1 MISVSSSRLASGVW
15 AGLQSLLDFAIAV
28 ALLLSG
34 PPAAQAQ
41 SIFASL
47 SGTVTDSSGAA
58 VPDAKVSVENADT
71 KVIRRFVTNSSG
83 FFSATNLSTG
93 TYNVSVEAKEFQ
105 KWQGTGIVLNASD
118 VRSLTIPLKIGD
130 RNRDCHRH
138 CQLRPD
144 RDRRLRGKVPKP
156 SAPKTWRNSL

>member
-15 AGLQSLLDFAIAV
+15 AGLQACFIAIAV

-34 PPAAQAQ
+34 PPAARAQ

-47 SGTVTDSSGAA
+47 SGTVTDTSGAA
-58 VPDAKVSVENADT
+58 VPDAKVIVENADT

-118 VRSLTIPLKIGD
+118 VRTLTITLKI
-130 RNRDCHRH
+130 RNANETDTI
-138 CQLRPD
+138 
-144 RDRRLRGKVPKP
+144 
-156 SAPKTWRNSL
+156 SATTNKNKIKD

>member
-1 MISVSSSRLASGVW
+1 MISVPSSRLASGVW
-15 AGLQSLLDFAIAV
+15 AGIGACLIAIAV
-28 ALLLSG
+28 GLLLSG

-93 TYNVSVEAKEFQ
+93 TYNVSVEAKEF
-105 KWQGTGIVLNASD
+105 
-118 VRSLTIPLKIGD
+118 
-130 RNRDCHRH
+130 
-138 CQLRPD
+138 
-144 RDRRLRGKVPKP
+144 
-156 SAPKTWRNSL
+156 